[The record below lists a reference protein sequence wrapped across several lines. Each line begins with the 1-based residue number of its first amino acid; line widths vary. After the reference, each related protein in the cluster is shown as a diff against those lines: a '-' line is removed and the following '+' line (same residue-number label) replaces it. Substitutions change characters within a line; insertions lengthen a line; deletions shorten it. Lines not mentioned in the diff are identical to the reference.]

1 MLTIIVPGKE
11 TYDEEKETFG
21 RTKDQTLTLEHSLI
35 SISKWE
41 SKWHKP
47 FIKDDYEKTYE
58 ETIDYIKCMTLNP
71 QSVDPSVYSNLTQE
85 NLRDIK
91 NYINNPMTATT
102 FSDINK
108 KNKAPRRKRQV
119 ITSEV
124 IYYRMFSLDVPMEC
138 QKWHLNRLLTLLKV
152 CNEENKQFYPKHKK
166 SSRAEIYAH
175 NKELNEARR
184 AKYHTKG

>member
-21 RTKDQTLTLEHSLI
+21 RTTDQTLTLEHSLI

-108 KNKAPRRKRQV
+108 K
-119 ITSEV
+119 
-124 IYYRMFSLDVPMEC
+124 L
-138 QKWHLNRLLTLLKV
+138 
-152 CNEENKQFYPKHKK
+152 
-166 SSRAEIYAH
+166 
-175 NKELNEARR
+175 
-184 AKYHTKG
+184 G